1 MYLNAKITNIIVL
14 GEQMNSFEN
23 YFNIIINSKD
33 LKDITQGY
41 YHLTNNPIAI
51 INSEYQL
58 ISFYSPFLVKDETWN
73 QTITDGYVHINTYKK
88 IENSLKN
95 KDRMIITN
103 LSSKRRLAIAIKEE
117 DKTLAIIMILEEET
131 KLEDIPNDYIY
142 TFSEL
147 IKKIIKKNKFYLTN
161 ETKDSFFNS
170 LINGFFKEKSLFLY
184 RLNEL
189 KIADNE
195 HKTMLII
202 DFSSNYNDNIIQS
215 IVNFLKSYLNERLIA
230 KTYIDKYFIAL
241 LNIDYKD
248 IDTSKINSFFFS
260 NRLYGILSANIDDLF
275 AIPSIYL
282 NTLKILK
289 LLKKTLNH
297 YELFEASKYFAI
309 FPLLSLNNSE
319 LLYFIDQKIL
329 EIFHYDN
336 KFNTSFIDTIYI
348 YLMTNR
354 SLIDTSKKL
363 YVHKNTITY
372 RLDKIKNQFSIDF
385 DDYNNNLI
393 YLDSILI
400 VYYLKGEIN
409 KIII

>member
-1 MYLNAKITNIIVL
+1 MYLNTKITNIIVL

-23 YFNIIINSKD
+23 YFNIVINSKD

-41 YHLTNNPIAI
+41 YYLTNNPIAI

-117 DKTLAIIMILEEET
+117 DKTLAIIMILEDET

-189 KIADNE
+189 KIADNK
-195 HKTMLII
+195 HKIMLII

-215 IVNFLKSYLNERLIA
+215 IVNFLKSYFNERLIA

-289 LLKKTLNH
+289 LLKKTLDH
-297 YELFEASKYFAI
+297 YELFEANKYFAI
-309 FPLLSLNNSE
+309 FPLLSLSNSE

-329 EIFHYDN
+329 KIFHYDN
-336 KFNTSFIDTIYI
+336 KFNTSYIDTIYI